1 MISIK
6 AHTFDILAL
15 ATLNDGRCVVVS
27 CCHLGAES
35 ETNESHS
42 RYLPLSLSIRPVL
55 KRYLVLDEVNRKTR
69 DIIQRGVNH
78 SWKLPVSI
86 GEHQNR
92 VVKMKGGTTVYHIP
106 EASNEIIILE
116 QPEY

>member
-1 MISIK
+1 MIY
-6 AHTFDILAL
+6 LQL
-15 ATLNDGRCVVVS
+15 LNDGCDAVVS